1 VRCVKELALDGGESV
16 RQVREKWGRNMNG
29 ANRAARMGRVTS
41 ITLYCWM
48 AIEVLQVLA
57 GVDYVAGRGV
67 DVWFAT
73 PEVMALAMTI
83 AEISTLITAIVLMIW
98 VYRAMTAA
106 RVLTPT
112 LTITPGWAVGWF
124 FVPIASLWKPHVV
137 MTEIMEGSGDKAV
150 AYEQSGR
157 RLVDLWW
164 AAWIVR
170 MICNIVLAYVGRGEV
185 GLQVSQVW
193 CVIVG
198 AASGIVAGL
207 LLEAIIR
214 RVTRLQA
221 WSSRVGVFD

>member
-1 VRCVKELALDGGESV
+1 MDRKVDM
-16 RQVREKWGRNMNG
+16 RQVGENGGGDMNG
-29 ANRAARMGRVTS
+29 ADRSAQMGRVTG

-48 AIEVLQVLA
+48 AIEVLLVLV
-57 GVDYVAGRGV
+57 GVDYVAGGGI

-73 PEVMALAMTI
+73 PPVMSLAMTI
-83 AEISTLITAIVLMIW
+83 AEIATLITAIVLMIW
-98 VYRAMTAA
+98 VYRAMTTA
-106 RVLTPT
+106 RVLMPT

-150 AYEQSGR
+150 AYDQSGR

-164 AAWIVR
+164 AAWIGR
-170 MICNIVLAYVGRGEV
+170 MICNVVLTYVGRGET

-198 AASGIVAGL
+198 AVAGVVAAL

-221 WSSRVGVFD
+221 WSSRAGVFD

>member
-1 VRCVKELALDGGESV
+1 MRRCGRLGK
-16 RQVREKWGRNMNG
+16 KWGRDMNG
-29 ANRAARMGRVTS
+29 ADRAAQMGRVTG
-41 ITLYCWM
+41 IVLYCWM
-48 AIEVLQVLA
+48 AIEVLLVLV
-57 GVDYVAGRGV
+57 GVDYVAGGGV
-67 DVWFAT
+67 NVWFAT

-83 AEISTLITAIVLMIW
+83 AEIATLITAIVLMIW

-112 LTITPGWAVGWF
+112 LSITPGWAVGWF

-164 AAWIVR
+164 AAWIAR
-170 MICNIVLAYVGRGEV
+170 MICNVVLTYVGRGET

-193 CVIVG
+193 WVIFG
-198 AASGIVAGL
+198 AVAGVAAAL

-214 RVTRLQA
+214 RLTRLQA

>member
-1 VRCVKELALDGGESV
+1 
-16 RQVREKWGRNMNG
+16 
-29 ANRAARMGRVTS
+29 MGRVTG
-41 ITLYCWM
+41 IVLYCWI
-48 AIEVLQVLA
+48 AIEVLLLLV
-57 GVDYVAGRGV
+57 GVDYVAGGGV
-67 DVWFAT
+67 DVWFAR
-73 PEVMALAMTI
+73 PEVMALTMTI
-83 AEISTLITAIVLMIW
+83 AEIATLFTAILLMIW
-98 VYRAMTAA
+98 VYRAMTTA
-106 RVLTPT
+106 RVLMPT

-137 MTEIMEGSGDKAV
+137 MTEVMEGSGDNAV

-164 AAWIVR
+164 AAWIMR
-170 MICNIVLAYVGRGEV
+170 MICNVVLTYVGRGRA

-198 AASGIVAGL
+198 AVAGVVAAL

-221 WSSRVGVFD
+221 WSSRVGVFG